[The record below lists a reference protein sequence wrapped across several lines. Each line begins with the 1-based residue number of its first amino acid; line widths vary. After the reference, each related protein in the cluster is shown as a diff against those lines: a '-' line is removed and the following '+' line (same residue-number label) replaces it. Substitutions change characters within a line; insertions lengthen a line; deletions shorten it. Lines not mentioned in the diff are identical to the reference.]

1 MTLLTRGGV
10 EFALVLDIDVWKRS
24 VYVRAHSLTPIG
36 RAKDAYDRYGVHL
49 ALAERRP
56 AVVKLRAVDR
66 RDKVD
71 GAQAEADETVIE
83 RDGLRTRRRVGA
95 AGGSDCS
102 IADVGEQMQSRR
114 RLLTRERLT
123 HEPERR
129 ALNRRLRCSSRKPLE
144 SWKSSSREG
153 TKSDL
158 SRETSQMSTTRSEV
172 FQASA
177 EYSKHADDVHSRDST
192 YNNRIW
198 RLTGSKLWR
207 GAS

>member
-1 MTLLTRGGV
+1 MRMTGT
-10 EFALVLDIDVWKRS
+10 
-24 VYVRAHSLTPIG
+24 VYISPLQNG
-36 RAKDAYDRYGVHL
+36 
-49 ALAERRP
+49 
-56 AVVKLRAVDR
+56 DR
-66 RDKVD
+66 RLSNCERSTD
-71 GAQAEADETVIE
+71 GTKSMALRRKRMKQSSSGTVCAL
-83 RDGLRTRRRVGA
+83 GAASVGA
-95 AGGSDCS
+95 GGGSDCS